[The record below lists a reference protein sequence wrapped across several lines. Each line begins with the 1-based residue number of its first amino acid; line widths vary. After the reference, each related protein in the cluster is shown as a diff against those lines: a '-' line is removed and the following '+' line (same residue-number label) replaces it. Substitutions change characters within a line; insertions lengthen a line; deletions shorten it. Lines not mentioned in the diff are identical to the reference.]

1 MAKILRVIEPF
12 FIAEVGDK
20 FEFDA
25 NKGVYV
31 IEKNEEFYKIA
42 GDTSSEIN
50 SSYSSTFEISK
61 SYAQQLLD
69 EGYLEEYVEKKD
81 KKNDKMF
88 VNVFDEINGL
98 IEKYEYDLANVDE
111 EFKNEPEC
119 VRLEKTT
126 VLTNLLKVLNYLKD
140 LKK

>member
-69 EGYLEEYVEKKD
+69 EGYLE
-81 KKNDKMF
+81 
-88 VNVFDEINGL
+88 
-98 IEKYEYDLANVDE
+98 
-111 EFKNEPEC
+111 
-119 VRLEKTT
+119 
-126 VLTNLLKVLNYLKD
+126 
-140 LKK
+140 